1 MDRQKTEGL
10 LNQTQRETTA
20 DPHQPQRFKRNPRA
34 SVASKTVD
42 GAVVHLLD
50 PPLEPGHLL
59 ILPAARAVVC

>member
-20 DPHQPQRFKRNPRA
+20 DPQRFKRNPRA